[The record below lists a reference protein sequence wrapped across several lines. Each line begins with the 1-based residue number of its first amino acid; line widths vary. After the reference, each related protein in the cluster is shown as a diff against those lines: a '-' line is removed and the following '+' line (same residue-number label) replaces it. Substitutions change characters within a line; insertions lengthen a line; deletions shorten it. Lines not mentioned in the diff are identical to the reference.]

1 MDVITLAMAKA
12 YTDKKAI
19 GGEESHVFKWDAR
32 NGTDGLTTN
41 TAGTYA
47 KISNLTPTAA
57 ELEGGA
63 LNIADL
69 IRVDLSTDSGTI
81 IQSDNLIVLGP
92 KYLVIALGTNA
103 EFPEPGIYI
112 SVGLAFEMSGQ
123 ENPFVTLQWET
134 IHPIDQKY
142 LPGVWLPVVELE
154 TAVTSTLAALSEE
167 DGAQMDALNG
177 EPAVLKLVA
186 IVNGAEWAL
195 RGIAACTN
203 VDGILAY
210 SITSYVEDTLLVLLM
225 NVGNGWVAV
234 CNYG

>member
-1 MDVITLAMAKA
+1 MDMITLAMAKA

-41 TAGTYA
+41 TPGTYV

-81 IQSDNLIVLGP
+81 IQSYNLIVLGS

-103 EFPEPGIYI
+103 EYPEPGIYI
-112 SVGLAFEMSGQ
+112 SVDIALEMSGQ

-134 IHPIDQKY
+134 IHPIDQKFI
-142 LPGVWLPVVELE
+142 PPVDSL
-154 TAVTSTLAALSEE
+154 TINGT
-167 DGAQMDALNG
+167 DGKQYKLTISGGSLN
-177 EPAVLKLVA
+177 
-186 IVNGAEWAL
+186 IAE
-195 RGIAACTN
+195 
-203 VDGILAY
+203 
-210 SITSYVEDTLLVLLM
+210 
-225 NVGNGWVAV
+225 VG
-234 CNYG
+234 